1 MEPEPARH
9 GLAGLFRVCSPPL
22 ASHSKVPD
30 FRRPRGGSD
39 RLSPLHVDDG
49 RAAAD
54 ARRRLHNAGGRR
66 GAAVR
71 CRPAPG
77 PPCRHGLRLLDCGY
91 CCAGRRRAMVGAR
104 ASVRVSESSGHPG
117 APAPAGLGEL
127 DERRHGRE
135 NGADVAERR
144 RSDRQSAHGRVSPG
158 RPVRDQRR
166 DGLGGGAHFR
176 RDARQGRPR
185 SWTTCSCCSS
195 ISKSVRWSAS
205 ISAPI
210 ICRCGF

>member
-1 MEPEPARH
+1 MTREPTFFGHLGAT
-9 GLAGLFRVCSPPL
+9 L
-22 ASHSKVPD
+22 
-30 FRRPRGGSD
+30 RRPRGGSD

-49 RAAAD
+49 RDAD
-54 ARRRLHNAGGRR
+54 ARR
-66 GAAVR
+66 AAAQ
-71 CRPAPG
+71 CREAPG
-77 PPCRHGLRLLDCGY
+77 RGRTLPAGAGPPWRRGLRLLDCGY
-91 CCAGRRRAMVGAR
+91 CCAGRRRAIVGAR
-104 ASVRVSESSGHPG
+104 SSVRVSESSGHPG

-158 RPVRDQRR
+158 RPVRDRRR